1 LPYLQDGDKII
12 SESDAIIVYL
22 CLKANRA
29 DLLGETAD
37 EQVQIATVMGVLKD
51 LTKAFSGYCYGTKA
65 YEEIKEEAIKSLK
78 PSIDKLQGLL
88 GEKEWFGGRLSYCD
102 FIVGDFLQVYSL
114 FNENFAGE
122 YPKLKSLQERMWSLE
137 GISSY
142 LKSDRFKERPINW
155 YPEAKWF

>member
-65 YEEIKEEAIKSLK
+65 YEEIK
-78 PSIDKLQGLL
+78 
-88 GEKEWFGGRLSYCD
+88 
-102 FIVGDFLQVYSL
+102 
-114 FNENFAGE
+114 
-122 YPKLKSLQERMWSLE
+122 
-137 GISSY
+137 
-142 LKSDRFKERPINW
+142 
-155 YPEAKWF
+155 